1 MFGLDVDTSLV
12 DAAFFMLRVLVG
24 IAVGALFA
32 GLATLPLFF
41 LVLLIVNGWFWALD
55 ESQSSDDA
63 KTGPRGSRFRRTA
76 APMLAWLIPIASV
89 AATLFLGTYFFGGSG
104 EAGDGSQR
112 KTAAWG
118 KLRFDEATRTVAKLS
133 TQKPG
138 DTKPQTD
145 APGGAEQDEQDFNR
159 TLMGVRAMSMISL
172 LLTGPFPLLV
182 IVLTQIIG
190 RMGLVLII
198 RSLSR
203 NLLRTGLTYLAIF
216 VLVVVITF
224 IWSILGFLDMVT
236 TEKAS
241 NLKAIIT
248 EKNQI
253 PSQMKPSHENELL
266 ALIKELPEKNRPKNG
281 ADDVMTWAFVGGTLD
296 PLNRTPQNSLF
307 LFCMEPKKLMTMM
320 DGLDDLTGEEKSQL
334 QLAVD
339 KMEKDHTSIVVG
351 KDRLAQLGKKVNDEI
366 ELTSFN
372 YTDMV
377 FKLKIIGV
385 FPEGRY
391 DQSAIMNREYLKR
404 ALLEYPGTHSGKDH
418 PLADKSLNLIWVR
431 LPDKQSFELL
441 AEKVNS
447 TGKFN
452 PAVKIETASSAI
464 GSFLEPMKDVI
475 KAMRFLVVPALMATM
490 TLVIANAI
498 SISVRE
504 RRTEMAVLKV
514 LGFRPWMVMSLVL
527 GEAVLVGALSGFMA
541 TATAFAGINATGGIP
556 FPIAFFPKFLIS
568 THALWWGPAMGAS
581 VAVLGSILPAWTA
594 RSVKVSEV
602 FSKVA

>member
-1 MFGLDVDTSLV
+1 MFGLDVDTSLA
-12 DAAFFMLRVLVG
+12 DAAFFMLQALAM
-24 IAVGALFA
+24 IAAAAIVV

-41 LVLLIVNGWFWALD
+41 FVLLLVNGWFWALD
-55 ESQSSDDA
+55 ESQQSQGGQ
-63 KTGPRGSRFRRTA
+63 TGPPRSFLRRA
-76 APMLAWLIPIASV
+76 SGPVLKWLIPLVSV
-89 AATLFLGTYFFGGSG
+89 AATLFLASYFFGGSS
-104 EAGDGSQR
+104 EAGDGLQPRHAS
-112 KTAAWG
+112 WG
-118 KLRFDEATRTVAKLS
+118 KLRFDEATRALAKLS
-133 TQKPG
+133 TTPKAEAAASPG
-138 DTKPQTD
+138 TQ
-145 APGGAEQDEQDFNR
+145 QDDQEFKRN
-159 TLMGVRAMSMISL
+159 LMGLRVMSMIAVL
-172 LLTGPFPLLV
+172 LLGPFPLLV
-182 IVLTQIIG
+182 IILTQVIG

-203 NLLRTGLTYLAIF
+203 NLIRTGLTYLAIF
-216 VLVVVITF
+216 VLVVVITG
-224 IWSILGFLDMVT
+224 IWAILGFLDLVT

-253 PSQMKPSHENELL
+253 PSQMRPSHEGELL
-266 ALIKELPEKNRPKNG
+266 ALIKELPEKNQPKNG
-281 ADDVMTWAFVGGTLD
+281 PEDVMTWAFVGGTLD
-296 PLNRTPQNSLF
+296 PQNRTPQNSLF
-307 LFCMEPKKLMTMM
+307 LFCMEPKKLLTMM
-320 DGLDDLTGEEKSQL
+320 DGLDDLTGEERAQL
-334 QLAVD
+334 QTAVD
-339 KMEKDHTSIVVG
+339 WMEKDHRCIVVG
-351 KDRLAQLGKKVNDEI
+351 KDRLAQLGKKVDDVI

-391 DQSAIMNREYLKR
+391 DQSAIMSREYLKR
-404 ALLEYPGTHSGKDH
+404 ALLDYPGTHSGKEH

-431 LPDKQSFELL
+431 LPDKQSFEML
-441 AEKVNS
+441 ADKVNAS
-447 TGKFN
+447 GKFN

-475 KAMRFLVVPALMATM
+475 SALKYLVMPALMATM

-514 LGFRPWMVMSLVL
+514 LGFQPWMVMSLVI

-541 TATAFAGINATGGIP
+541 TATAFAGINPNGGIP
-556 FPIAFFPKFLIS
+556 FPIAFFPKFLIPPD
-568 THALWWGPAMGAS
+568 ALWLGLALGAG
-581 VAVLGSILPAWTA
+581 VAVLGSILPALTA